1 MAMWLDISD
10 VDKSQPTVTTKEFD
24 DTDKF
29 MEAVMAAGL
38 TKETWNKPARKRKPK
53 KQVVADP
60 VRDAALPPSEIA
72 QASKNKR
79 QKKSKKEEKT
89 EPNLDS
95 KEEKTEPN
103 LDSEK
108 DGTQSTTQAGKATLE
123 GLTADANQ
131 SLQEGNVTV
140 SDQTVA
146 EFEKLIREVSTEVKP
161 PPTCQLQ
168 HQQVATDNNARFC
181 TPPCFD
187 PFMDPVFGR
196 VLTALQKQPIIS
208 KELLKFV
215 VDYLVLE
222 KELKNFPLTGVLF

>member
-38 TKETWNKPARKRKPK
+38 TKETLNKAPRKRKPK

-60 VRDAALPPSEIA
+60 VKDAALPPSEIA

-95 KEEKTEPN
+95 EKE
-103 LDSEK
+103 
-108 DGTQSTTQAGKATLE
+108 GTQSTTQAGKTTLE
-123 GLTADANQ
+123 GLTADVNQ

-146 EFEKLIREVSTEVKP
+146 EFEKLIREVTTEVKP

-168 HQQVATDNNARFC
+168 HQQAATVNTRFC
-181 TPPCFD
+181 HPPYLYMNSTSD
-187 PFMDPVFGR
+187 RMLT
-196 VLTALQKQPIIS
+196 VLQRQPNIS

-215 VDYLVLE
+215 VDYLVFE
-222 KELKNFPLTGVLF
+222 KEMNNLPLTGVLF

>member
-1 MAMWLDISD
+1 MAMLLDISD

-29 MEAVMAAGL
+29 IEAVMAAGL

-103 LDSEK
+103 LDSQKE
-108 DGTQSTTQAGKATLE
+108 GTQSATQAAKKALE

-131 SLQEGNVTV
+131 SMQKGNAEV

-146 EFEKLIREVSTEVKP
+146 EFEKLICEVTVDPNP
-161 PPTCQLQ
+161 PVPTCGLQ
-168 HQQVATDNNARFC
+168 YLQVASGDNAQVCHPPIFQLPNTTDRL
-181 TPPCFD
+181 
-187 PFMDPVFGR
+187 
-196 VLTALQKQPIIS
+196 LTVLQKQPHIS

-215 VDYLVLE
+215 VDYLVNE
-222 KELKNFPLTGVLF
+222 KELNNLPITGVLF